1 MTVSHSLAP
10 GGYGILILV
19 LAHVVSKVIAPVAA
33 IMADLSETERV
44 HYQGKRKVDKNKKIK
59 GKQRTEGK
67 KRKGWT

>member
-1 MTVSHSLAP
+1 M
-10 GGYGILILV
+10 V